1 MFKTKEMK
9 KIYYLKNCSTSQR
22 IIKEIGL
29 GDDFEYQN
37 IKEEAITSEQLEEMK
52 SMAGSYE
59 KLFSRRAMKYRGWGL
74 NDMTLNEEDYRDYI
88 LKEYTFLKRPVIIY
102 KDNIFVGSAKKAVQ
116 GAKAAINS

>member
-1 MFKTKEMK
+1 MK

-37 IKEEAITSEQLEEMK
+37 IKEEAITPEQLEEMK

-59 KLFSRRAMKYRGWGL
+59 TLFSRRAMKYRGWGL
-74 NDMTLNEEDYRDYI
+74 NNMKLNEEDYRDYI

-102 KDNIFVGSAKKAVQ
+102 NDKIFVGSAKKAVEA
-116 GAKAAINS
+116 AKTAINS